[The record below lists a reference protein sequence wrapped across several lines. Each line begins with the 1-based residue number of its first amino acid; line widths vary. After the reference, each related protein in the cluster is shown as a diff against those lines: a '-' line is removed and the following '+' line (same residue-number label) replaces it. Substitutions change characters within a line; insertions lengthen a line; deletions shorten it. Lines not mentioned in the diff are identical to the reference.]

1 LTKKNRSREHII
13 HEALGGR
20 RTVGNFLCCHCNNS
34 TGSKWDA
41 ALVETGKPL
50 DFIASL
56 GEWHKAETSPDFDLR
71 KKANRHETVSGN
83 ETHTMYRGGGDSVT
97 SFDGRELKAHI
108 SWSSEA
114 QMWRIFEGI
123 LRKYAIPREKWADAR
138 QAILPQLKAD
148 QVDDH
153 SVFLQVPNRPVD
165 VGLSLVK
172 SMLALAC
179 AEGVPQSACSFIL
192 PYLRENDEYPPV
204 FDNDW
209 PVLPDD
215 VLADLHCV
223 AVSGSRETGI
233 LIGYAHLSHL
243 KAMVSLA
250 FPYVGPEI
258 HAVYAINAKTCEEV
272 SVSPNMERPRAVA
285 VAMETASHIAGESLN
300 SLVVVPEICGV
311 SAPRTEFLSIGYKEA
326 IRHRLVPLLR
336 AWYIVDRTDFNQR
349 VRWPLG
355 LPLIGEDGYPY

>member
-1 LTKKNRSREHII
+1 MGCWLCGISLTKKNRSREHII

-243 KAMVSLA
+243 KAMVSLGISLRRSRDSCCVCHQREDLRRGECQPEHGA
-250 FPYVGPEI
+250 AKGGSGSDGDGKPY
-258 HAVYAINAKTCEEV
+258 
-272 SVSPNMERPRAVA
+272 RR
-285 VAMETASHIAGESLN
+285 
-300 SLVVVPEICGV
+300 
-311 SAPRTEFLSIGYKEA
+311 
-326 IRHRLVPLLR
+326 
-336 AWYIVDRTDFNQR
+336 
-349 VRWPLG
+349 
-355 LPLIGEDGYPY
+355 